1 MLTLREARAELAEL
15 RTESEELLR
24 RGEDLLDDDARRFDE
39 IVTRAAE
46 LKDFI
51 SRTEARIETAKR
63 VAVTDPSRLVPGDDR
78 SRPFDDHRPA
88 PALRGAQTLGRDQ
101 SMSQWVRDNG
111 HAEPGSETVSF
122 DRYVRGLVTGDWRHA
137 PYERALAEGT
147 MSAGGHTVPTPLASQ
162 VIDLARN
169 SARVVQAGGYTVPM
183 TSQTLRI
190 PRLEGEGAP
199 AWRNENAAVAEGDL
213 VFGQVTLTARSLT
226 RLVKISRELFE
237 DSDPSVSQVVSN
249 AFAAQIALELDR
261 VALRGSGTAPE
272 PRGVLNTA
280 GVALTGHG
288 ANGTV
293 INTYD
298 WLLDSVG
305 AVRSN
310 NFEPSAVITAPRTL
324 TTLSKLKDAQN
335 AYLAPPS
342 GLPPL
347 LPTKQVPTNLTVGTS
362 TDASE
367 IYTGQWNQLAI
378 GIRTGFTLEVLT
390 ERYADNMQLG
400 FLAHI
405 RADVAVLQP
414 GAFVVDTGVR

>member
-147 MSAGGHTVPTPLASQ
+147 MS
-162 VIDLARN
+162 
-169 SARVVQAGGYTVPM
+169 AGGYTVPM